1 VVHQLHAVALTA
13 KFGNNALMTANLNNP
28 YAPPT
33 EVTEPPWSLPPDT
46 EFLFND
52 EVIAAVGTLTLPKV
66 CVLTGRKTLL
76 IQRTTT
82 LRAAPFWHVMSA
94 VIVSFGLIAF
104 FAGFLW
110 AFDLQ
115 PNAVAPWNVS
125 VVLAVSCS
133 IGIVLFRRRR
143 LQLTWYIA
151 DSQFWPLERRE
162 AISKL
167 VSAGLAIFAFIG
179 WLIGIVPLSFEIIL
193 VIGISLI
200 PWMRGTQVLTSSGC
214 YNGLVLVTGFKP
226 PFINELRRMIEAH
239 EEKSLNSSEDIAPA
253 NKKQTT
259 PRFETF
265 PS

>member
-1 VVHQLHAVALTA
+1 
-13 KFGNNALMTANLNNP
+13 MTTDLNNP
-28 YAPPT
+28 YAPPS
-33 EVTEPPWSLPPDT
+33 EVTEPLWLLPPDT

-52 EVIAAVGTLTLPKV
+52 EFIAAVGTLTLPKV

-76 IQRTTT
+76 IEKTRT
-82 LRAAPFWHVMSA
+82 LRAAPFWHVMLA
-94 VIVSFGLIAF
+94 VIVNCGLIACLV
-104 FAGFLW
+104 GFLW
-110 AFDLQ
+110 VFGLQ
-115 PNAVAPWNVS
+115 PNAVTPWNVG

-151 DSQFWPLERRE
+151 DSEFWPLERRE
-162 AISKL
+162 SLSKL
-167 VSAGLAIFAFIG
+167 VTAGLAISAFIG
-179 WLIGIVPLSFEIIL
+179 WLIGIVPLGFEIIV

-214 YNGLVLVTGFKP
+214 YNGLVLVNGFKP

-239 EEKSLNSSEDIAPA
+239 EEKFQNTSEHISTASER
-253 NKKQTT
+253 QST
-259 PRFETF
+259 PRFGTF

>member
-1 VVHQLHAVALTA
+1 MLSID
-13 KFGNNALMTANLNNP
+13 NNAPMTADLNNP

-52 EVIAAVGTLTLPKV
+52 DVIAAVGTLTLPKV

-76 IQRTTT
+76 IERTTT
-82 LRAAPFWHVMSA
+82 LRAAPFWHVMLA
-94 VIVSFGLIAF
+94 VIVNCGLIACLVR
-104 FAGFLW
+104 FLW
-110 AFDLQ
+110 AFGLQ
-115 PNAVAPWNVS
+115 PNAVTPWNVA

-133 IGIVLFRRRR
+133 IGIVLFQRRR

-151 DSQFWPLERRE
+151 DTEFWPIERKE
-162 AISKL
+162 GLSKL
-167 VSAGLAIFAFIG
+167 ITIGLAILASIG
-179 WLIGIVPLSFEIIL
+179 WLMGIFPLGFEIIV

-200 PWMRGTQVLTSSGC
+200 SWIRGIQVLTSSGC

-239 EEKSLNSSEDIAPA
+239 EEKFQNTSEDIATA
-253 NKKQTT
+253 SEKQTT
-259 PRFETF
+259 PGFGAFR
-265 PS
+265 S